1 MIAYIFAGLA
11 LGISLGSFLALRRFI
26 NEVFQLRREFR
37 DLKDQVSDDRLLL
50 EVAKYE

>member
-11 LGISLGSFLALRRFI
+11 FGSSLVSFLTLRRFI

-37 DLKDQVSDDRLLL
+37 DLKDQVSDDRLLQ
-50 EVAKYE
+50 EVSRYE